1 MKKYSVVIMA
11 SFMLMWTGL
20 QAQPYLGF
28 KFGYN
33 AGNTTAAKAV
43 TNILPL
49 KTLHGVTGGVV
60 GGYNFNPYFALQAE
74 LNVTQKGFRI
84 TESKGFEIYDFP
96 IDIGVDYWNRFTY
109 FELPILAKG
118 KIGNDIVKAYGA
130 VGPQFGYLTKG
141 RAKANVNTLLP
152 ITVFDRTLNLDN
164 LGFKRFEV
172 AGVAAAGVEFALGAN
187 ANLFIEGR
195 YTHGFTDYY
204 KIPPIGTV
212 QFDTDIQN
220 RNFAGTVG
228 VTFNLSSMASGSSSS
243 GTRF

>member
-1 MKKYSVVIMA
+1 MKKYSVIIVA
-11 SFMLMWTGL
+11 FFLLMWTGL

-33 AGNTTAAKAV
+33 AGNTHAAKAF

-49 KTLHGVTGGVV
+49 KTLHGLTAGGV

-96 IDIGVDYWNRFTY
+96 IDVGVDYWNRFTY
-109 FELPILAKG
+109 LELPILAKG
-118 KIGNDIVKAYGA
+118 KIGNDNVKAYGA
-130 VGPQFGYLTKG
+130 VGPQFGYLMKG

-152 ITVFDRTLNLDN
+152 ITVFDRSLNLDN

-172 AGVAAAGVEFALGAN
+172 AGVAAAGVEFTLGPN

-204 KIPPIGTV
+204 KIAPIGTL
-212 QFDTDIQN
+212 QIDSEIQN
-220 RNFAGTVG
+220 RNLSGSIGITFNIGQAGT
-228 VTFNLSSMASGSSSS
+228 SS
-243 GTRF
+243 GNRF